1 MLFESFCHQHSQ
13 NLETCA
19 DEINCAVLMYQTLE
33 RSISEPL
40 LTMLGCPVL
49 SVGRDQ

>member
-13 NLETCA
+13 NHETCA